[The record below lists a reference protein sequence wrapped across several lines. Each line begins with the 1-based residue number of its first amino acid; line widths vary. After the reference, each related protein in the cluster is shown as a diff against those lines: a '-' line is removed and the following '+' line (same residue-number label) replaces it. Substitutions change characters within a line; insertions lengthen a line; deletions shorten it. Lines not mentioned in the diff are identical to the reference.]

1 MMKTL
6 LLVVASLQV
15 CATYK
20 ILVYSPGMSNSHLM
34 FNGRIADLLIK
45 AGHDV
50 LIYKPELSERATTN
64 GSNIARMLV
73 VDIGVKEKWAKIAE
87 KFDDVLFKGSG
98 MGLSDI
104 MSFQKL
110 NIETCE
116 AQLKQ
121 KDVMD
126 ILRAEKFDLAISE
139 TMEFCSYGIFHHLN
153 IPSNI
158 VLSPGPL
165 VDYMSDAFGFPA
177 AASHVPS

>member
-1 MMKTL
+1 MH
-6 LLVVASLQV
+6 LQ
-15 CATYK
+15 
-20 ILVYSPGMSNSHLM
+20 
-34 FNGRIADLLIK
+34 
-45 AGHDV
+45 

-64 GSNIARMLV
+64 GSDIARMLV
-73 VDIGVKEKWAKIAE
+73 VDIGVKEKWAKISE
-87 KFDDVLFKGSG
+87 KLDDVLFKGSG

-116 AQLKQ
+116 GKFFLFLFRANLILIFASAAQLKQ